1 MSNIHHH
8 GISKFIYKIH
18 IQPITKLNV
27 KLVIK
32 HLQFKVLYT
41 DIIYD
46 SQHISLIIAY
56 NGCLFEERTLR
67 VYGRLFKERT
77 LRMDMHLISVYTFLL
92 DINIEN

>member
-18 IQPITKLNV
+18 IQLITKLNV
-27 KLVIK
+27 KRVIK

-46 SQHISLIIAY
+46 SQCISLIIAY
-56 NGCLFEERTLR
+56 NGRLFEEW
-67 VYGRLFKERT
+67 T